1 MMRHPSVHRV
11 VPYALLGAFTLV
23 ALSLRPLPA
32 EAQARDAQRRF
43 QITQRGDITVA
54 ANALM
59 TCSGGTSGGVSCANA
74 RAGIGAARRNNDYT
88 MVRIDADGDA
98 STFDSSSADLV
109 LPMGATVSWAGLYW
123 MCQTGD
129 RSVPNASRRNVAKL
143 RVPGGTYAE
152 RTADRLD
159 TGVRVGGLDAYLAF
173 DDVTSEVRAA
183 GVGTYG
189 VADVQCTNGR
199 WNTWGGWALVVA
211 YEDTRAPLRDLVVFD
226 AFRAYGRFPV
236 DVNVSGFLTPASGAV
251 TSRVG
256 FINADGDRGTGD
268 TLRLVSG
275 GRSTL
280 LGEAGAAALNPTNDI
295 SNSTISRFAA
305 NITARAPAYQNTLGF
320 DADLFATIDALPNRA
335 TSAQIRVQTVSE
347 EILGGIFTFA
357 TDVFAPKI
365 DAEKQALDLN
375 GGTLQPGDILEY
387 VISATN
393 SGGDPAI
400 DAVLTDVLPAGV
412 DFVPGTLR
420 LAVTP
425 LTDAA
430 GDDVGEYDAGTRSV
444 VVRLGTGATAS
455 AGGTVAP
462 GVSLTVRF
470 RVRVQAGTPPGTTL
484 RNQASV
490 RYAGATLG
498 SGTTYTADTDG
509 DPMSGGTQPTDSTI
523 AGLCGD
529 RVVTP
534 PETCDEGDAIA
545 GDGCGVTCR
554 REVVITSPLD
564 RTLTSD
570 ATPTVTGTGD
580 PGATVVVA
588 IDGASV
594 GTTLVAPDGTWS
606 FTPRVSLTDGAH
618 AVRATATDRASNV
631 SVAVV
636 VFTVDGSVAIA
647 ILSPMDGSV
656 IRDATPDVTGTADP
670 GASVSIAIDGVSR
683 GTTTSSAAGGWA
695 IAVTSA
701 LADGPHE
708 LVATARDGAGNVGT
722 AVASFTVDTGTRVAI
737 TSPRDG
743 ETIVDATPTV
753 RGTTEPGAS
762 VALRIDAVLVGM
774 TTGDFAG
781 DWTVTPSAPLADGAH
796 LIEATATD
804 GLGNVAVARVEV
816 TLVTDRST
824 FVTIT
829 RPVDGAVLGETRPLC
844 AGTAEVGATV
854 AVRIDG
860 VLLGTVLADAGELWA
875 FVPGAP
881 LASGPHT
888 LSVLATDAVD
898 NTATDTSIFVVDTR
912 LPRLTIVS
920 PRDGSTIAERRPPVR
935 GLADPGAL
943 VLLTLDGDLAGLAR
957 ADSDGSWAFAL
968 TADLADGAHLV
979 TATTTNA
986 RGFTADDASAFTVD
1000 ATAPAIAITAPPDGS
1015 VTAEERP
1022 TIAGIG
1028 EIDADVEVRVDGAL
1042 VGSTRVAGDGAWAVT
1057 PFAALAEGVHVVYA
1071 TARDAAGGVGSD
1083 GSSFTVDRS
1092 TFVDLTTPPD
1102 GSTIRTNTPTIGG
1115 RAEVDATVV
1124 VRVDGLIVGV
1134 VAAGPG
1140 ARFSVTL
1147 TAPLASGLHAV
1158 RATAT
1163 DLVGNTADDES
1174 SFIVD
1179 PTLGDRDG
1187 DGVPDVVECPPE
1199 LVRCPDS
1206 DGDGTP
1212 DIDDPDDDGDGLLTA
1227 DERPEGLDVDT
1238 DGDGLPD
1245 YLDADDD
1252 GDGVPTAN
1260 EAPGGLTQD
1269 TDLDGIPDHLDEDD
1283 DGDGIPTIVERP
1295 GDIDADSDGDGLPD
1309 YLDADDDGDG
1319 IPTARER
1326 ADGLRFGNDVDGDGF
1341 ANWLDTDSDGDGLPD
1356 SVEGLGD
1363 SDGDGI
1369 PDYLDPAGGGP
1380 MDGGMAD
1387 GGALDG
1393 AIMDGGMMD
1402 GALADGAIG
1411 DGAVGDGATGDGA
1424 IGDGATGDGALA
1436 DAAADAMTPE
1446 RPEGALVGGACGCAV
1461 PGAGRANGGLALLG
1475 LAGLLALVL
1484 RRGRRRALAAGL
1496 CVTVALF
1503 APAGAA
1509 AQSGGFALDQ
1519 FRASELAGDGFAIS
1533 RARTPGHL
1541 ALGAQLVLDYAN
1553 DPLVLESR
1561 VGDPDSERARVVA
1574 HQLVGTLGVSLGLGA
1589 RVAVYGQLPVS
1600 LWMDGD
1606 AIGGIPN
1613 ASAAT
1618 PADAVLGARARLLG
1632 DADDLLALGVQ
1643 LGVSLPI
1650 AESARAGQSYVGD
1663 RAAVFLPRLLAELRF
1678 GERVR
1683 LALNVGARARRDT
1696 AVQGLTVGSELTGG
1710 AGLTVV
1716 LVPERLDLVAEIYGA
1731 TAFDDAFAR
1740 GNTPFEVL
1748 GGVRGRPVCALSL
1761 GLAAGTGITR
1771 GYGSPDVR
1779 GVFQAGVTTEACEAP
1794 VAPVPVAA
1802 APRDS
1807 DDDGLVDPLDACPTD
1822 AEDMDGFADE
1832 DGCPDPDNDED
1843 QVPDERD
1850 GAPNDPED
1858 RDGFEDEDG
1867 VPELDNDADGVPDVR
1882 DGAPNEPEDRD
1893 GFLDEDG
1900 VPDPDNDGDGVLDA
1914 EDRCPLDPG
1923 PPTAQGCP
1931 VNIRVDRES
1940 GLIIILQRVEF
1951 ETNGDVL
1958 LAPSIPVLDEVRAVL
1973 AANPNLDHL
1982 RVEGHTDDRGRDA
1995 TNLELSR
2002 RRAATVVGWL
2012 VGRGIARARLESWGC
2027 GELHP
2032 TESNRT
2038 PRGRQSNR
2046 RVEFHIMAGATPS
2059 EQLRRLVGCVETP

>member
-43 QITQRGDITVA
+43 QLTQRGDITVA
-54 ANALM
+54 ANSLL

-74 RAGIGAARRNNDYT
+74 RAGVGAARRNNDYT
-88 MVRIDADGDA
+88 MARIDADGDA

-143 RVPGGTYAE
+143 RVPGGAYAE

-183 GVGTYG
+183 GVGTYW

-305 NITARAPAYQNTLGF
+305 NVTARLPAYQNTLGF
-320 DADLFATIDALPNRA
+320 DADLFATTDALPNRA

-430 GDDVGEYDAGTRSV
+430 GDDVGEYDATTRSV
-444 VVRLGTGATAS
+444 IVRLGTGATAS

-462 GVSLTVRF
+462 GTSLTVRF

-523 AGLCGD
+523 AGICGD
-529 RVVTP
+529 RVLTP

-554 REVVITSPLD
+554 REVAITAPLD
-564 RTLTSD
+564 RTLTAD
-570 ATPTVTGTGD
+570 ATPTISGTGD

-606 FTPRVSLTDGAH
+606 FTPRASLADGTH
-618 AVRATATDRASNV
+618 AVRATATDTASNV
-631 SVAVV
+631 TVAVV
-636 VFTVDGSVAIA
+636 VFTVDGSVSVA
-647 ILSPMDGSV
+647 ILSPRDGSV
-656 IRDATPDVTGTADP
+656 IADATPDVTGTADP

-683 GTTTSSAAGGWA
+683 GTTTASAAGGWS
-695 IAVTSA
+695 IAVSSA

-708 LVATARDGAGNVGT
+708 LAATAIDGAGNFGT
-722 AVASFTVDTGTRVAI
+722 AVASFTVDTGTRIAI
-737 TSPRDG
+737 ISPRDG
-743 ETIVDATPTV
+743 ATIVDPTPAV

-762 VALRIDAVLVGM
+762 VAVRIDAVLVGM
-774 TTGDFAG
+774 TTGDAAG
-781 DWTVTPSAPLADGAH
+781 DWTVTPSASLADGAH
-796 LIEATATD
+796 VIEATATD
-804 GLGNVAVARVEV
+804 ALGNVAVARVEV
-816 TLVTDRST
+816 TLITDRST

-829 RPVDGAVLGETRPLC
+829 RPSDGALIGDPRPLC
-844 AGTAEVGATV
+844 AGTAEAGAEV

-860 VLLGTVLADAGELWA
+860 VLLGTVVADASELWA
-875 FVPGAP
+875 FVPVTP
-881 LASGPHT
+881 LANGPHT

-898 NTATDTSIFVVDTR
+898 NTATDTSTFTIDTR
-912 LPRLTIVS
+912 RPRLTIVS

-943 VLLTLDGDLAGLAR
+943 VLVSLDGGIAGLAR
-957 ADSDGSWAFAL
+957 ADSDGSWAIAL
-968 TADLADGAHLV
+968 TADLADGLHTAE
-979 TATTTNA
+979 ATTTNA
-986 RGFTADDASAFTVD
+986 LGFTTDDASDFTVD
-1000 ATAPAIAITAPPDGS
+1000 ATAPAIAITEPPDGS

-1042 VGSTRVAGDGAWAVT
+1042 VGTTRVAGDGAWAVT
-1057 PFAALAEGVHVVYA
+1057 PFAALAEGPHIVFA
-1071 TARDAAGGVGSD
+1071 TARDAAGSVGSD
-1083 GSSFTVDRS
+1083 GSSFTIDRS
-1092 TFVDLTTPPD
+1092 TFVTLTTPPD
-1102 GSTIRTNTPTIGG
+1102 GSTIVTDRPTIGG

-1147 TAPLASGLHAV
+1147 TAPLATGPHAV
-1158 RATAT
+1158 LAVAT

-1187 DGVPDVVECPPE
+1187 DGVPDIVECPPA
-1199 LVRCPDS
+1199 LVPCPDS
-1206 DGDGTP
+1206 DGDGAP

-1227 DERPEGLDVDT
+1227 DERPDGVDVDT

-1245 YLDADDD
+1245 YLDVDDD
-1252 GDGVPTAN
+1252 GDGVPTAT

-1295 GDIDADSDGDGLPD
+1295 GDIDVDTDGDGLPD

-1341 ANWLDTDSDGDGLPD
+1341 ANWLDTDSDGDGLLD
-1356 SVEGLGD
+1356 AVEGIGD

-1380 MDGGMAD
+1380 TDGGVPDGSIPDGSVMDGGVPD
-1387 GGALDG
+1387 GAIPDGAIPDGAITDGGGMDGALDG
-1393 AIMDGGMMD
+1393 AV
-1402 GALADGAIG
+1402 
-1411 DGAVGDGATGDGA
+1411 DGAVADG
-1424 IGDGATGDGALA
+1424 
-1436 DAAADAMTPE
+1436 AADAMTPT

-1461 PGAGRANGGLALLG
+1461 PGAGRSGGGFGLLG
-1475 LAGLLALVL
+1475 LAGLVALALW
-1484 RRGRRRALAAGL
+1484 RGRRRALAAAL
-1496 CVTVALF
+1496 CVAVVIAVPVS
-1503 APAGAA
+1503 AV

-1519 FRASELAGDGFAIS
+1519 FRASELTGDGFAIS
-1533 RARTPGHL
+1533 RPTTPGPL
-1541 ALGAQLVLDYAN
+1541 AFGAQLALDYAN

-1561 VGDPDSERARVVA
+1561 VGDPDSERAQIVA
-1574 HQLVGTLGVSLGLGA
+1574 HQLVGTLGVSLGLGN
-1589 RVAVYGQLPVS
+1589 RVAVYGQLPVT
-1600 LWMDGD
+1600 LWMEGD
-1606 AIGGIPN
+1606 ATGGIPN
-1613 ASAAT
+1613 PSAAT
-1618 PADAVLGARARLLG
+1618 PGDAVLGARARLLG

-1643 LGVSLPI
+1643 LGVSLPL
-1650 AESARAGQSYVGD
+1650 AETAREGQSYVGD

-1683 LALNVGARARRDT
+1683 LALNLGARARRDT
-1696 AVQGLTVGSELTGG
+1696 AVQGLTVGNELTGG
-1710 AGLTVV
+1710 AGLTVS
-1716 LVPERLDLVAEIYGA
+1716 LVPKRLELVGEIYGA

-1748 GGVRGRPVCALSL
+1748 FGARGRPVCALSL

-1779 GVFQAGVTTEACEAP
+1779 GVFQAGVTTEPCAEPAP
-1794 VAPVPVAA
+1794 AEPVVI

-1807 DDDGLVDPLDACPTD
+1807 DDDGLLDPEDACPTD
-1822 AEDMDGFADE
+1822 AEDVDGFEDA
-1832 DGCPDPDNDED
+1832 DGCPDPDNDAD
-1843 QVPDERD
+1843 QVPDTRD
-1850 GAPNDPED
+1850 GAPNEPED

-1867 VPELDNDADGVPDVR
+1867 VPDPDNDADGVPDTR

-1900 VPDPDNDGDGVLDA
+1900 VPDPDNDGDGILDA

-1931 VNIRVDRES
+1931 VTIRVDRES
-1940 GLIIILQRVEF
+1940 GLIVILQRVEF

-1958 LAPSIPVLDEVRAVL
+1958 LAPSIPVLEEVRAVL

-1982 RVEGHTDDRGRDA
+1982 RIEGHTDDRGRDA

-2012 VGRGIARARLESWGC
+2012 VGHGIARERLESWGC

-2038 PRGRQSNR
+2038 ARGRQSNR